1 MSSSRHEE
9 ASKKSAERTNLKH
22 VQKTTEL
29 TSFDTQKLDKFF
41 PTQVDKE
48 KLVKLIR
55 IVDSSTTENEKISE
69 IQKNISEFAD
79 IVIKLTK
86 YITLG

>member
-1 MSSSRHEE
+1 MSNKYEE

-22 VQKTTEL
+22 AQKITEM

-48 KLVKLIR
+48 KLVKLIQ
-55 IVDSSTTENEKISE
+55 IVNSSTTENEKISE

-79 IVIKLTK
+79 TVIKLTK
-86 YITLG
+86 YIMSR